1 MEENLRETGIAAVG
15 AVPWG
20 THFCQLYETA
30 EDLIEIV
37 GPYFQAGLEA
47 NELCMWVTS
56 RPLDVDAAWRALAK
70 RVPGLDRYRAE
81 GLIEL
86 LPHDGWYL
94 EQGRFDKD
102 RVLAAWTDKLDAAHA
117 RGLAGLRISGNT
129 FWLEQGDWADFS
141 EYEAAI
147 DGVCGQQRILT
158 LCTYALERCGAAE
171 VADIIKNHQFAL
183 LKREGRWQRVESF
196 DRRRAFQATEARR
209 SQSEARYRL
218 LSWTSGRLLAAEDP
232 QAAVDDLC
240 RGVMQ
245 HLGCDVFF
253 NFLLDDASGRLFL
266 NACAGI
272 SAEEARR
279 IEWLDLGVAVC
290 GCVARDRRRIHAQNI
305 GQSRDATTDL
315 IRSYGVEAY
324 CCHPLMS
331 GERLLG
337 TLSFGTRSRP
347 SFTDDEVE
355 LMHTVAAQVATAI
368 ERMRANQALSLANA
382 QLIEA
387 DRRKNEF
394 LAVLSHELR
403 NPLAPIQNSLYIL
416 DRAPAGGEQAR
427 RAQQVIERQVRQLA
441 SLVNDLLDIT
451 RISRNKI
458 QLQRESLDFA
468 DIVRRTVEDHRAMFD
483 RSSVTLEVDVAPSPV
498 WVLADRTRIAQI
510 VGNLLQNAAK
520 FTLPGGRVCVAVSV
534 TDASATVRVRD
545 DGVGMAP
552 ETLARLFQPFMQADN
567 SLDRSRGGLGLGLA
581 LVKGL
586 VELHGGSIEAQ
597 SEGLGKGTLL
607 VMRLPRQTQPSSR
620 SDDARKIRPTQ
631 RRVLIIEDNV
641 DAADSLREM
650 LELSGHEVVVAYEG
664 TSGLAR
670 VRSFRPDVVL
680 CDIGLPGMDGYQ
692 IARAI
697 REDDSLHRLC
707 LVALSG
713 YALPEDQRR
722 AREVGFDRHL
732 AKPPGA
738 ETLESLMGSLD

>member
-1 MEENLRETGIAAVG
+1 MEENLRETGITAVG
-15 AVPWG
+15 DAPWG
-20 THFCQLYETA
+20 THFCQFYETA
-30 EDLIEIV
+30 SDLTEIV
-37 GPYFQAGLEA
+37 VPYFKAGLDA

-56 RPLDVDAAWRALAK
+56 GPVDVDVAWRALAK
-70 RVPGLDRYRAE
+70 GVPDLDRYRDQ
-81 GLIEL
+81 GLIEI
-86 LPHDGWYL
+86 LPHSDWYL
-94 EQGRFDKD
+94 RDGHFDKD
-102 RVLAAWTDKLDAAHA
+102 RVLEAWVDRLDQAFA
-117 RGLAGLRISGNT
+117 RGCAGLRVSGNT
-129 FWLEQGDWADFS
+129 FWLEKRDWESFA

-147 DGVCGQQRILT
+147 DAVLGQHRILA
-158 LCTYALERCGAAE
+158 LCTYALDRCGAPE
-171 VADIIKNHQFAL
+171 VADVIKNHQFAL
-183 LKREGRWQRVESF
+183 LKREGAWHRIESF
-196 DRRRAFQATEARR
+196 DRRRAFQVVEARR
-209 SQSEARYRL
+209 SESEARYRL
-218 LSWTSGRLLAAEDP
+218 LSWTSGRLLAADDP

-240 RGVMQ
+240 RGVME

-253 NFLLDDASGRLFL
+253 NFLLDEASGRLHL

-272 SAEEARR
+272 PSDEARR

-290 GCVARDRRRIHAQNI
+290 GCVARDRRRMHAENV
-305 GQSRDATTDL
+305 GQSSEEITAL
-315 IRSYGVEAY
+315 IRSYGVDAY
-324 CCHPLMS
+324 CCHPLMA

-337 TLSFGTRSRP
+337 TLSFGTRARP
-347 SFTDDEVE
+347 RFTDDEVE
-355 LMHTVAAQVATAI
+355 LMQTVAAQVAIAI

-427 RAQQVIERQVRQLA
+427 RAQNVIARQVRQLA
-441 SLVNDLLDIT
+441 GLVNDLLDVT

-458 QLQRESLDFA
+458 QLQRETLDLA
-468 DIVRRTVEDHRAMFD
+468 DVVRRTVEDHRPMFEP
-483 RSSVTLEVDVAPSPV
+483 SSIGLEVDVGAIPA
-498 WVLADRTRIAQI
+498 WVLADRTRIVQI

-520 FTLPGGRVCVAVSV
+520 FTQPGGRVRVSV
-534 TDASATVRVRD
+534 SVDDGQATLRVCD

-552 ETLARLFQPFMQADN
+552 ETLARLFQPFMQADD

-586 VELHGGSIEAQ
+586 VELHGGRIEAS
-597 SEGLGKGTLL
+597 SEGLDKGTEL
-607 VMRLPRQTQPSSR
+607 VMRLPSQSTPPPRPE
-620 SDDARKIRPTQ
+620 DARTLTLSH

-650 LELSGHEVVVAYEG
+650 LELIGHQVAVAYDG
-664 TSGLAR
+664 TSGLER
-670 VRSFRPDVVL
+670 VRSFCPDIVL

-697 REDDSLHRLC
+697 RMDNSLDRLR

-722 AREVGFDRHL
+722 ARDVGFDRHL
-732 AKPPGA
+732 AKPPSA
-738 ETLESLMGSLD
+738 ETLESVIGSLD